1 MCSASDVHQ
10 QRSDLS
16 RVCFDALLSLSQ
28 MENPATANK
37 TSCTHHQ
44 QHSEGILRN
53 TSQSTAAC
61 SSLGSTAIASLLN
74 RCRQVI
80 NCWDVLNYHFISNL
94 IISQLKVLN
103 DYARDEQSSGH
114 FRLPQERIFETISAL
129 RAVTALIEGFS
140 KNPNPT
146 LYSHLVTLHPS
157 LVRGDQQFFIFLF
170 LYIFF
175 QVQLIPA
182 SRGDQQVELALMTC
196 LVRGRSTIS
205 IEQFYLF

>member
-10 QRSDLS
+10 QRTDLS

-37 TSCTHHQ
+37 TSSTHHQ

-80 NCWDVLNYHFISNL
+80 IATTHTAYHILLNIDSN
-94 IISQLKVLN
+94 SHLKVLN

-157 LVRGDQQFFIFLF
+157 LVGD
-170 LYIFF
+170 
-175 QVQLIPA
+175 
-182 SRGDQQVELALMTC
+182 LA
-196 LVRGRSTIS
+196 I
-205 IEQFYLF
+205 IY